1 MSTADTDTV
10 DILERIR
17 DLEEQIAGQQVIQG
31 YVEMLIVM
39 MMVCQETI
47 RAQQLQI
54 SGLGSGLAKD
64 GGYESQSASGGSAA
78 SSTSAGHLANL
89 CLNINIAGEDGN

>member
-1 MSTADTDTV
+1 M

-31 YVEMLIVM
+31 YEEMLIMMLVM

-89 CLNINIAGEDGN
+89 SLNINIAGEDGN